1 VNLVAIMPA
10 RNEGWVLGLS
20 ARAVLMWCDS
30 LVILDHASTDDTAD
44 IIARVSQE
52 HPGRV
57 FEMRESQTEWREMH
71 HRQELLDCA
80 RMIGAT
86 HVAPVDA
93 DEVLSAN
100 LIDGIRGRIEAL
112 APGTF
117 CGIPMKNLHRSIN
130 RYRADNSP
138 FGSQAGTMLAFADA
152 AHLGWKPRNGYD
164 HHQRSPHGSRMGQMI
179 RCEGGLLHL
188 QFASW
193 RRLVDKH
200 RAYRVLERLKYP
212 QKPVSEIERLYSLAT
227 NEKGL
232 ETKETPAEWLDRYA
246 DLMQY
251 VDLERKP
258 WQADYVDE
266 MIDLHGIEMF
276 SGLRVKNG
284 DI

>member
-1 VNLVAIMPA
+1 MNLVAIMPA

-44 IIARVSQE
+44 VIAQVSQE

-100 LIDGIRGRIEAL
+100 LIDEIRGRIEAL

-152 AHLGWKPRNGYD
+152 PHLGWKPRNGYD

-193 RRLVDKH
+193 RRLLAKH
-200 RAYRVLERLKYP
+200 AAYKVMERCKYP
-212 QKPVSEIERLYSLAT
+212 SKSVHQIEQTYSLAP

-232 ETKETPAEWLDRYA
+232 QLADVPTAWVDRYEH
-246 DLMQY
+246 LMQY
-251 VDLERKP
+251 LDLDREP
-258 WQADYVDE
+258 WHAAEVARLVAE
-266 MIDLHGIEMF
+266 HGAQHF
-276 SGLRVKNG
+276 NGLNLYGVA
-284 DI
+284 

>member
-1 VNLVAIMPA
+1 MNLVAIMPA

-44 IIARVSQE
+44 IIAQVSEE

-71 HRQELLDCA
+71 HRQELLECA
-80 RMIGAT
+80 RVIGAT

-130 RYRADNSP
+130 QYRADNSP

-152 AHLGWKPRNGYD
+152 PHLGWKPRNGYD

-193 RRLVDKH
+193 RRLLAKH
-200 RAYRVLERLKYP
+200 AAYKVMERCKYP
-212 QKPVSEIERLYSLAT
+212 TKAVHQIEQTYSLAP

-232 ETKETPAEWLDRYA
+232 QLADVPAAWVDQYEHLMRYLDLDR
-246 DLMQY
+246 
-251 VDLERKP
+251 EP
-258 WQADYVDE
+258 WHAAEVARLVAE
-266 MIDLHGIEMF
+266 HGAHHF
-276 SGLRVKNG
+276 TGLNLYGVV
-284 DI
+284 